1 VAADRAGAA
10 AADGAFEA
18 ELARA
23 GVLLGARLVEAV
35 PGWVIRETDR
45 ILDAWAATAAG
56 AGLDRVT
63 LGGETAEAAR
73 QAADDV
79 AVRLA
84 SLLAADMDA
93 QATTP
98 LEIIRG
104 AVSYPTA
111 VLRRAGVPAV
121 VRDDFDERRFPD
133 DLYGLTPA
141 SLAALDPALA
151 DPARAWGAAKAMA
164 HRARHRRSS
173 P

>member
-1 VAADRAGAA
+1 MAADRGGEAAAEAWLAEAGA
-10 AADGAFEA
+10 
-18 ELARA
+18 
-23 GVLLGARLVEAV
+23 LLGARLVEAV
-35 PGWVIRETDR
+35 PGWVSREVDR
-45 ILDAWAATAAG
+45 ILDAWASGDAGTA
-56 AGLDRVT
+56 LDRVT
-63 LGGETAEAAR
+63 LRGETADAAR

-84 SLLAADMDA
+84 ALLAADMDA

-141 SLAALDPALA
+141 SLAAIDPALA

-164 HRARHRRSS
+164 HRARHRRSG